1 MNSSYIKRLKYKK
14 SRSKLCLTDLNLQ
27 RMGLTTERFTSS
39 QEPLWLMLTGVVAV
53 VVAELLL
60 LSIDLKMF

>member
-1 MNSSYIKRLKYKK
+1 MFDTSQCTENHNFRL
-14 SRSKLCLTDLNLQ
+14 
-27 RMGLTTERFTSS
+27 GLTTERFTSS